1 MVFKT
6 YICDMKFLFF
16 VFCFFFSFSSISQ
29 NVSIEIK
36 KMFSGETTIFN
47 GTEEN
52 VFDLENG
59 TEGEVCVVF
68 KTTKNYNIN
77 TGLNYSKAKID
88 ENRRYNSFSGVLKA
102 EGDFF
107 SRFFKEQDF
116 KITVFLGARPGIGRF
131 VFSSEDDL
139 FLSFSTEIGFKVKYK
154 NLFLTMFSVNEKG
167 FQEPNGGINEY
178 SKGYLGASLG
188 LIIF

>member
-1 MVFKT
+1 
-6 YICDMKFLFF
+6 MKFLFF

-131 VFSSEDDL
+131 VFSSGDDL

>member
-1 MVFKT
+1 MVFKI
-6 YICDMKFLFF
+6 YICKMRYFFF
-16 VFCFFFSFSSISQ
+16 VCFFFLSFYSSSQ
-29 NVSIEIK
+29 NISLEIK

-52 VFDLENG
+52 VFDLKNG

-77 TGLNYSKAKID
+77 TGLNYSKIKID
-88 ENRRYNSFSGVLKA
+88 ENRRYNSFTGVLKA

-107 SRFFKEQDF
+107 SRFFEEQDF

-131 VFSSEDDL
+131 VFASGDDL

-154 NLFLTMFSVNEKG
+154 DFFITIFSVNEKG
-167 FQEPNGGINEY
+167 FQEPSGGANEY
-178 SKGYLGASLG
+178 SKSYLGASLG
-188 LIIF
+188 LIVF

>member
-1 MVFKT
+1 MVFKI
-6 YICDMKFLFF
+6 YICKMRYFFFISFLFF
-16 VFCFFFSFSSISQ
+16 SFYSSSQ
-29 NVSIEIK
+29 NVTLEIK
-36 KMFSGETTIFN
+36 KMISGETTIFN
-47 GTEEN
+47 GIAEN
-52 VFDLENG
+52 VLDLKNG

-77 TGLNYSKAKID
+77 TGLNYSKTKID
-88 ENRRYNSFSGVLKA
+88 ENRNYNCFSGVLKV

-116 KITVFLGARPGIGRF
+116 KITVFLGARPGVGRY
-131 VFSSEDDL
+131 VFNSGDDI

-154 NLFLTMFSVNEKG
+154 DFFITIFSVNEKG
-167 FQEPNGGINEY
+167 FQEPNGGVNEY